1 MDFARLAEIAGAHAD
16 ARSIQVAVKLG
27 MFEALAGAPLDDAAL
42 AGALGTERRATAIL
56 ANALAALGLIEKS
69 AGRFSLKETSRR
81 YLLRSSAEYVGGW
94 ILFDEAI
101 FPFWAHLE
109 ESIRTGRPARTPDM
123 FQSEPADTERFIRAM
138 DSLVRARGDAR
149 WVADHLDLAGVRT
162 IADLGGGP
170 GTYVAALLKRWP
182 ALGASIYDLP
192 ATLEV
197 ARRILAEREP
207 EVASRIAL
215 VSVDYLKDEIPGPI
229 DALFLS
235 NVIHSED
242 EAVNAE
248 LMRKCFRSLAP
259 GGTIIIKDH
268 VMNRDM
274 TEPRAGAVF
283 SLYLLLKARGR
294 NYSFEEVSG
303 WLAAAGFRS
312 VSLDPL
318 PHPPFTS
325 SLVIARKP

>member
-1 MDFARLAEIAGAHAD
+1 MDFAGLAGTAGAHAE
-16 ARSIQVAVKLG
+16 ARAIQVAVKLG
-27 MFEALAGAPLDDAAL
+27 IFEALAQAPLDDAGL
-42 AGALGTERRATAIL
+42 ARALGTDGRATAIL

-69 AGRFSLKETSRR
+69 AGRLRLNETSRR
-81 YLLRSSAEYVGGW
+81 YLLSKSDEYLGAM

-101 FPFWAHLE
+101 FAAWTHLE
-109 ESIRTGRPARTPDM
+109 ESIRTGRPARAPDM
-123 FQSEPADTERFIRAM
+123 FQSEPGETERFIRAM

-149 WVADHLDLAGVRT
+149 WTAEHLDLAGMRT

-182 ALGASIYDLP
+182 ELRASIYDLP

-197 ARRILAEREP
+197 TRRILAEREP
-207 EVASRIAL
+207 EVAPRIAL
-215 VSVDYLKDEIPGPI
+215 VSVDYLTDEIPGPL
-229 DALFLS
+229 DGLFLS

-242 EAVNAE
+242 ETANAD
-248 LMRKCFRSLAP
+248 LMRKCFRALAP
-259 GGTIIIKDH
+259 GGTIIVKDH
-268 VMNRDM
+268 VMNRDL

-283 SLYLLLKARGR
+283 SLYLLLAARGR

-312 VSLDPL
+312 IRLDPL
-318 PHPPFTS
+318 PQPQFTS